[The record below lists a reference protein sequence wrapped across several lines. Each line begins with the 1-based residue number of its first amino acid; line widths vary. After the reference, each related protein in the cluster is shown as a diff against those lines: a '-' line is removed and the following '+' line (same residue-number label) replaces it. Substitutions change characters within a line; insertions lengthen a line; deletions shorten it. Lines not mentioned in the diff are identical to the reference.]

1 MPTKRSRRAAQDVSR
16 AVNQRKLPAF
26 FTPMMAQ
33 RADRLPEG
41 EEWTYELKLD
51 GYRALLFKD
60 GARVSLRSRNDKDLA
75 MMYPTIVANGGGLK
89 AKQAI
94 VDGEIV
100 AVDQLGRPSFQALQ
114 HRGSHP
120 KHTVVFYAF
129 DLPYVDGID
138 LMKAPLEERR
148 AKLLEITT
156 GSRVLFSQTLPG
168 AAADVVS
175 AVQAAGLEGVI
186 AKRKGSHYVP
196 GDRTNDWVKLKLEHN
211 EEFVIGGYRPA
222 DHSIDAILVGYYEG
236 GKLRFA
242 GKVRAGFVPN
252 VRRELFK
259 TLTPLHSDE
268 CPFVDLPSG
277 SSRWGGGVTADE
289 MKGIRW
295 VNPRLVTQIR
305 FTEWTHEG
313 RLRHAKFLALRSD
326 KKPKTVRREE

>member
-1 MPTKRSRRAAQDVSR
+1 MPAKKNRRAAQDVSR
-16 AVNQRKLPAF
+16 AFNPLPQF
-26 FTPMMAQ
+26 FAPMMAQ

-41 EEWTYELKLD
+41 DEWTYELKLD

-60 GARVSLRSRNDKDLA
+60 GARVWVRSRNDKDLTT
-75 MMYPTIVANGGGLK
+75 MYPSVVADGARLK
-89 AKQAI
+89 AHQAI

-129 DLPYVDGID
+129 DLPYVDGVN
-138 LMKAPLEERR
+138 LMNATLEKRR

-168 AAADVVS
+168 AAVDIVRTI
-175 AVQAAGLEGVI
+175 QAAGLEGVI
-186 AKRKGSHYVP
+186 AKRKGSLYVP
-196 GDRTNDWVKLKLEHN
+196 GDRTSDWVKLKLEHN
-211 EEFVIGGYRPA
+211 QEFVIGGYRPV
-222 DHSIDAILVGYYEG
+222 DQSIDAIVVGYYER

-259 TLTPLHSDE
+259 TLVPLHSGE
-268 CPFVDLPSG
+268 CPFIDLPSG
-277 SSRWGGGVTADE
+277 SSRWGGGVAADE
-289 MKGIRW
+289 MKDIRW
-295 VNPRLVTQIR
+295 VNPRLVAQIR

-313 RLRHAKFLALRSD
+313 RLRHAKFLGLRLD
-326 KKPKTVRREE
+326 KNPKAVRREET

>member
-1 MPTKRSRRAAQDVSR
+1 
-16 AVNQRKLPAF
+16 
-26 FTPMMAQ
+26 
-33 RADRLPEG
+33 
-41 EEWTYELKLD
+41 
-51 GYRALLFKD
+51 RALLFKD

-75 MMYPTIVANGGGLK
+75 IMYPSVVADGRRLN
-89 AKQAI
+89 ANQAV

-138 LMKAPLEERR
+138 LTNAPLEERR

-186 AKRKGSHYVP
+186 AKRKGSLYVP

-222 DHSIDAILVGYYEG
+222 DHSIDAILVGYHER

-259 TLTPLHSDE
+259 TLTPLVHSST
-268 CPFVDLPSG
+268 CRTDLPV
-277 SSRWGGGVTADE
+277 GVAASQQ
-289 MKGIRW
+289 MK
-295 VNPRLVTQIR
+295 
-305 FTEWTHEG
+305 
-313 RLRHAKFLALRSD
+313 
-326 KKPKTVRREE
+326 

>member
-1 MPTKRSRRAAQDVSR
+1 MPSKKSRRAAQDVTR
-16 AVNQRKLPAF
+16 AFVPRKLPAF

-33 RADRLPEG
+33 RADQLPEG
-41 EEWTYELKLD
+41 DEWTYELKLD

-75 MMYPTIVANGGGLK
+75 VMYPSERLK
-89 AKQAI
+89 ANQAV

-114 HRGSHP
+114 HRGSHL

-129 DLPYVDGID
+129 DLPHVDGVD
-138 LMKAPLEERR
+138 LMNAPLEERR
-148 AKLLEITT
+148 DKLLEITSD
-156 GSRVLFSQTLPG
+156 SRVLFSQTLPG
-168 AAADVVS
+168 AAADVVR

-196 GDRTNDWVKLKLEHN
+196 GDRTNDWVKLKLELN
-211 EEFVIGGYRPA
+211 EEFVIGGYRPQ
-222 DHSIDAILVGYYEG
+222 DHSIDAILVGYYER

-252 VRRELFK
+252 VQRELFK

-268 CPFVDLPSG
+268 CPFRNWP
-277 SSRWGGGVTADE
+277 
-289 MKGIRW
+289 
-295 VNPRLVTQIR
+295 
-305 FTEWTHEG
+305 
-313 RLRHAKFLALRSD
+313 
-326 KKPKTVRREE
+326 

>member
-1 MPTKRSRRAAQDVSR
+1 MPAKKKRRAAQDVSR
-16 AVNQRKLPAF
+16 AFNPLPSF

-33 RADRLPEG
+33 RAEQLPDG
-41 EEWTYELKLD
+41 PEWSYELELD

-60 GARVSLRSRNDKDLA
+60 GARVLLRSRNDKDLA
-75 MMYPTIVANGGGLK
+75 IMYPSVVADGGSLS
-89 AKQAI
+89 ANQAV

-138 LMKAPLEERR
+138 LMNAPLEERR
-148 AKLLEITT
+148 SNLLKITT
-156 GSRVLFSQTLPG
+156 GSRVCFSQTLPG
-168 AAADVVS
+168 AAADVVG

-186 AKRKGSHYVP
+186 AKRKGSLYVP

-242 GKVRAGFVPN
+242 GKVRAGFVPR

-259 TLTPLHSDE
+259 TLTRLHSDQ
-268 CPFVDLPSG
+268 CPFVDLPSES
-277 SSRWGGGVTADE
+277 SSRWGGGIAEDE
-289 MKGIRW
+289 MKGMRW
-295 VNPRLVTQIR
+295 VNPRLVAQIR

-313 RLRHAKFLALRSD
+313 RLRHAKFLGLRSD
-326 KKPKTVRREE
+326 KDPKSVRGR